1 MPSSDRPVFSRRHLF
16 RALLGRDIPPAG
28 TADRQSA
35 AAPHATGD
43 AAYAA
48 GDFPAAV
55 AAYRASVRHDL
66 SNAAVRARLGYA
78 LYATGQTIQ
87 ARVEFEH
94 AVRLTEGKDV
104 LASLGLALTLLRLGK
119 SSRAGQV
126 LAAFADA
133 ERPELTALAVATAAA
148 LAAAGEPVATEEHIR
163 ALEDQARAAGL
174 FPA

>member
-94 AVRLTEGKDV
+94 GGHGVHIRL
-104 LASLGLALTLLRLGK
+104 LAQKTGEPFGRFLAHLTLRQLPQLQGIDGRSRGLAPLLVQRQKL
-119 SSRAGQV
+119 QD
-126 LAAFADA
+126 LAAV
-133 ERPELTALAVATAAA
+133 PGPVI
-148 LAAAGEPVATEEHIR
+148 AGSEPRQHA
-163 ALEDQARAAGL
+163 
-174 FPA
+174 